1 MKGEHNLENII
12 LSLILLKPMTIYEIR
27 AYIQQNLS
35 TVCSDSLGSMQAA
48 IKKLMEKGYV
58 IVTEYVD
65 NNILKK
71 QYSVTA
77 EGVNYYKDWIGT
89 PINVQ
94 KMKSME
100 EGKFFFL
107 GIAPGEK
114 RVTFLKSYISDLE
127 EEYKKLLFIKDY
139 VDKTQDTAIKMN
151 SKRIKDDPALVSNL
165 LTVSGEKSVEKA
177 VTNIDNYQL
186 YMLEYGLEKIQ
197 ADLKFYN
204 KILNRELKGEKNR

>member
-1 MKGEHNLENII
+1 MKGVHNLENVI

-35 TVCSDSLGSMQAA
+35 TVCSDSLGSIQAA

-77 EGVNYYKDWIGT
+77 EGVKYYKDWIGT

-100 EGKFFFL
+100 EGKLFFL

-114 RVTFLKSYISDLE
+114 RVAFLKSYISDLE

-139 VDKTQDTAIKMN
+139 VDKTQDTVIKIN
-151 SKRIKDDPALVSNL
+151 TKRIKDDPALVSNL

-204 KILNRELKGEKNR
+204 KILKRELKGEKNQ